1 MARST
6 ARKRR
11 ATLAG
16 IALSLVLVAAGSL
29 PALAGGYVAKTF
41 TMNVS
46 PTPVIAG
53 TSRAFSVAIKNTSNI
68 SLGSINLTVPPLLT
82 ITGASASKGTVTQ
95 AGNLVQVRTVGLGA
109 GKSMT
114 ITVNAVAPCKTTTLT
129 WYVMAMSGS
138 NYTGTTF
145 ALDTT
150 KSTKTTKVNGTCT
163 LAFVARTPAGKRA
176 SERGHLVGR
185 LRPERRTHPGEGPR
199 RLGQPVVV
207 PGQHRVGHRQQP
219 RRRHARR
226 NARRRRPAAGSRRST
241 T

>member
-6 ARKRR
+6 TRKRR

-82 ITGASASKGTVTQ
+82 ITGAGASKGTVTQ
-95 AGNLVQVRTVGLGA
+95 AG
-109 GKSMT
+109 
-114 ITVNAVAPCKTTTLT
+114 T
-129 WYVMAMSGS
+129 WYRSAPWGW
-138 NYTGTTF
+138 
-145 ALDTT
+145 
-150 KSTKTTKVNGTCT
+150 
-163 LAFVARTPAGKRA
+163 
-176 SERGHLVGR
+176 GR
-185 LRPERRTHPGEGPR
+185 E
-199 RLGQPVVV
+199 
-207 PGQHRVGHRQQP
+207 
-219 RRRHARR
+219 
-226 NARRRRPAAGSRRST
+226 SR
-241 T
+241 